1 MGLSSTTAVQ
11 RESGAFARAG
21 KLRTQADRGG
31 DRGARAENCT
41 KCGRSGG
48 GGRVERGNMGLNK
61 LEIFALCLVHIWIGE
76 QICIIHLCK
85 LFGLMN

>member
-41 KCGRSGG
+41 KCGRTGG
-48 GGRVERGNMGLNK
+48 KVETREG
-61 LEIFALCLVHIWIGE
+61 VW
-76 QICIIHLCK
+76 
-85 LFGLMN
+85 

>member
-1 MGLSSTTAVQ
+1 MAVQ

-21 KLRTQADRGG
+21 KLRTRADRGG
-31 DRGARAENCT
+31 DRGARLKTAQNV
-41 KCGRSGG
+41 GDPG

-61 LEIFALCLVHIWIGE
+61 LEICALCLVHVWIGE
-76 QICIIHLCK
+76 QICIIHQCK